1 MLQKKTIP
9 VVGMACSS
17 CSAHVEKT
25 LSSLEGMQA
34 ASVNLASRLALVE
47 YDDARLTPEQ
57 MKAAVN
63 AIGFDLIIEQDRS
76 VEEIE
81 RREYSVLRRRTL
93 LAWLFAVGVMAISMG
108 WLPVGPQATANQLAL
123 ILALACLLTCGRQF
137 YVSAWKQLR
146 HGMANMDTL
155 VAFSTGISF
164 LYSSAVTLI
173 PHTSE
178 LSTFFDASV
187 MIIAFV
193 LTGRLLEEHAK
204 RATASSIR
212 TLMGL
217 QPKTARV
224 VPTPSPSRG
233 EGSLNTLSADNSS
246 TAGNTLSADD
256 TASKSH
262 QTPLPSGG
270 EGGGFEVGQP
280 VPLSTISIGD
290 ILEVHA
296 GEKIP
301 VDGRVTW
308 ATSFMNPDAAF
319 VDESM
324 ITGEPT
330 PVMKSP
336 TPTLPRR
343 EGVSPSISS
352 SLKDKKLDAIS
363 TGAATSKANNSPLPA
378 GEGAGVGLL
387 RVLAG
392 TIVQQGTLRMR
403 ATQVGEQTALAQ
415 IINMVQQ
422 AQGSKAPVQRVVDR
436 LAMIFVPTV
445 AALSLLTFVVWLLCG
460 GGLQQAVI
468 SAVAV
473 LVIACPC
480 AMGLA
485 TPTALMVGIGKA
497 AEQNILIKDA
507 TALELLRK
515 VSAVV
520 LDKTGTLTIPNQNI
534 DFTRADSL
542 PFEERE
548 QLKPHAREAIE
559 RLSSM
564 LLPHKDSV
572 WMLSGDREDAAAY
585 WAEQAGI
592 KHYRSQVKP
601 QDKEDLVRELQQQGH
616 VVAMVGDGINDSQA
630 LALADVS
637 IAIGTGTDVAMD
649 VAQVTLMGTDLRA
662 LPEAVSLSHRTV
674 SMIHQN
680 LFWAF
685 IYNMVCIPL
694 AAGLPYAFGIPFQ
707 ITPMWASAL
716 MALSSV
722 SVVLNSLRL
731 RYQK

>member
-1 MLQKKTIP
+1 MIQKRTIP

-25 LSSLEGMQA
+25 LSEQKGVTS
-34 ASVNLASRLALVE
+34 ASVNLATRAALVE
-47 YDDARLTPEQ
+47 YDDAVITLEQ

-63 AIGFDLIIEQDRS
+63 AIGFDLVIEQDRS
-76 VEEIE
+76 VEEIK
-81 RREYSVLRRRTL
+81 RREYSLLKRKTL
-93 LAWLFAVGVMAISMG
+93 LAWLFAVGVMGAPFI
-108 WLPVGPQATANQLAL
+108 LPPAGGAAANQLAM

-137 YVSAWKQLR
+137 YVSAWRQLR

-164 LYSSAVTLI
+164 LYSSVVTLS
-173 PHTSE
+173 TLNSE

-193 LTGRLLEEHAK
+193 LTGRLLEERAK

-224 VPTPSPSRG
+224 VTPTPNPSRG
-233 EGSLNTLSADNSS
+233 EESLDTL
-246 TAGNTLSADD
+246 T
-256 TASKSH
+256 
-262 QTPLPSGG
+262 
-270 EGGGFEVGQP
+270 

-290 ILEVHA
+290 ILEVRA

-301 VDGRVTW
+301 VDGSVTW
-308 ATSFMNPDAAF
+308 AESFMTSDASY

-330 PVMKSP
+330 PVMKK
-336 TPTLPRR
+336 RFN
-343 EGVSPSISS
+343 
-352 SLKDKKLDAIS
+352 K
-363 TGAATSKANNSPLPA
+363 
-378 GEGAGVGLL
+378 
-387 RVLAG
+387 VLAG
-392 TIVQQGTLRMR
+392 TIVQQGTLRFR
-403 ATQVGEQTALAQ
+403 ATQVGENTALAQ
-415 IINMVQQ
+415 IIQMVQQ

-436 LAMIFVPTV
+436 LAMIFVPVV
-445 AALSLLTFVVWLLCG
+445 AALSLLTFIVWMLCG
-460 GGLQQAVI
+460 GGPQQAII

-507 TALELLRK
+507 AALEQMRKVTAL
-515 VSAVV
+515 V
-520 LDKTGTLTIPNQNI
+520 LDKTGTLTIPNPNI
-534 DFTRADSL
+534 NFTIADSL
-542 PFEERE
+542 PYEERE
-548 QLKPHAREAIE
+548 QLKPYVPEAINK
-559 RLSSM
+559 LSSQ
-564 LLPHKDSV
+564 LGKQGGGSPI
-572 WMLSGDREDAAAY
+572 WMLSGDREDAVAY
-585 WAEQAGI
+585 WAEKAGI
-592 KHYRSQVKP
+592 EHYKSQVKP
-601 QDKEDLVRELQQQGH
+601 QDKENLVRELQQQGH
-616 VVAMVGDGINDSQA
+616 HVAMVGDGINDSQA

-649 VAQVTLMGTDLRA
+649 VAQVTLMGNDLRE
-662 LPEAVSLSHRTV
+662 LPEAFRLSRRTV

-694 AAGLPYAFGIPFQ
+694 AAGLPRAFGIDFQ
-707 ITPMWASAL
+707 ITPMWAAAL
-716 MALSSV
+716 MALSSI